1 MAETSATSVRPPR
14 VRVRRLDLASGRR
27 WPELVMFDLDG
38 TLIDSVPDLAAA
50 TNRLLAT
57 EGHDPLAVGEVRSM
71 IGNGV
76 GKLVERAFARRA
88 VRLEGQGLSAMT
100 DRMMGIYGDRLTV
113 DTTLM
118 DGAGQALEENRLK
131 GIRNAVVTN
140 KPERFAR
147 SILDHFGL
155 ADMIDVVVGGD
166 SGPPRKPAPD
176 MLLHVLRVSGVDASH
191 ALMVGDGPADI
202 DAARAA
208 GVQSIALRGGYT
220 TVAADAL
227 GADLVIDGLGD
238 LATAMETLA
247 PAIRQA

>member
-1 MAETSATSVRPPR
+1 
-14 VRVRRLDLASGRR
+14 
-27 WPELVMFDLDG
+27 
-38 TLIDSVPDLAAA
+38 
-50 TNRLLAT
+50 
-57 EGHDPLAVGEVRSM
+57 
-71 IGNGV
+71 
-76 GKLVERAFARRA
+76 
-88 VRLEGQGLSAMT
+88 MT

-140 KPERFAR
+140 KPERFVR

-155 ADMIDVVVGGD
+155 GGMIDIVVGGD

-227 GADLVIDGLGD
+227 GADLVIGGLGD